1 MFQKRPNLALGF
13 ILVYFL
19 VLTVGMRNSNGS
31 EASSVLKTPHEK
43 SNFKSY
49 TSHLELEQYLKKLSS
64 FNSQMK
70 LVAYG
75 KTYQGRNLP
84 LVVFSKEGIT
94 DPKIARKTGKPIILI
109 GANIHGDERTL
120 RESVLVLMRELV
132 RKDSHMNRLLDDII
146 IIITPSMNPDG
157 FEASKEGSRKNALG
171 VDMNRDYMKLEQVSL
186 FQFVKNILHTWKPH
200 LWVDGHNGGRFPYHL
215 SYLCSTNA
223 GVSKALSGF
232 CNKKLLPFITEKL
245 KQKEYK
251 SFYYQRGNKSFWSI
265 GGHKTRIGRNYGGL
279 INIISVLF
287 ESPNWQ
293 NKELGFKSGLVGL
306 RAVLE
311 FSSLNKDQILS
322 VTKSTKKKVVKLG
335 KNGEGNIVVKMK
347 YGFSNKRV
355 SYLIG
360 GKKVGSKREIIKV
373 KNAKIKNKIIPVKT
387 RPRPFGY
394 LLKPGFEKSIN
405 LLKRH
410 SIKISKL
417 KRDHYLNV
425 DSYIIKEIEYKKVY
439 DHKKAVSVTI
449 EGVSKDKVMF
459 PKGSYYIKTGQE
471 LGALVTQLLEPE
483 TSDNIVKW
491 NTMDFA
497 LPSKVDGYKKFVLP
511 IYKLTGQGLE

>member
-19 VLTVGMRNSNGS
+19 LLTVGMRNSNGADS
-31 EASSVLKTPHEK
+31 TSGLKTAHEK
-43 SNFKSY
+43 SHFKRY
-49 TSHLELEQYLKKLSS
+49 TSHAELESYLKKLSTFS
-64 FNSQMK
+64 NQMK
-70 LVAYG
+70 LSKYG

-84 LVVFSKEGIT
+84 LVIFSKEGLQ
-94 DPKIARKTGKPIILI
+94 DPKLARETGRPIILI

-132 RKDSHMNRLLDDII
+132 RKDSHMNRLLDDLI

-186 FQFVKNILHTWKPH
+186 FQFVRNILHTWKPH

-223 GVSKALSGF
+223 GVSKSLSGF
-232 CNKKLLPFITEKL
+232 CNKKLLPFITKRL

-311 FSSLNKDQILS
+311 FSSINKDKILN

-347 YGFSNKRV
+347 Y
-355 SYLIG
+355 
-360 GKKVGSKREIIKV
+360 
-373 KNAKIKNKIIPVKT
+373 
-387 RPRPFGY
+387 
-394 LLKPGFEKSIN
+394 
-405 LLKRH
+405 
-410 SIKISKL
+410 
-417 KRDHYLNV
+417 
-425 DSYIIKEIEYKKVY
+425 
-439 DHKKAVSVTI
+439 
-449 EGVSKDKVMF
+449 
-459 PKGSYYIKTGQE
+459 
-471 LGALVTQLLEPE
+471 
-483 TSDNIVKW
+483 
-491 NTMDFA
+491 
-497 LPSKVDGYKKFVLP
+497 
-511 IYKLTGQGLE
+511 